1 VLYGTDLVLNVAF
14 GSDQK
19 KIDYGRIKSIL
30 NDLGLTHLIASEED
44 YQVKSLINSDGS
56 NISGGE
62 RQRIAIARAL
72 YKNAKLLI
80 FDEATSAL
88 DEETEAIIQ
97 ESIEQINHHNVAIII
112 VAHQSKIINICN
124 IKYRIQNNQLIKE
137 E

>member
-62 RQRIAIARAL
+62 RQRIAIARAI
-72 YKNAKLLI
+72 YANSQLI
-80 FDEATSAL
+80 VFDEPSSAL
-88 DEETEAIIQ
+88 DSANQ
-97 ESIEQINHHNVAIII
+97 ESLMKLFDQLRKTCTII
-112 VAHQSKIINICN
+112 VITHSEKFIDYCDKILVIE
-124 IKYRIQNNQLIKE
+124 KGRIQKAI
-137 E
+137 